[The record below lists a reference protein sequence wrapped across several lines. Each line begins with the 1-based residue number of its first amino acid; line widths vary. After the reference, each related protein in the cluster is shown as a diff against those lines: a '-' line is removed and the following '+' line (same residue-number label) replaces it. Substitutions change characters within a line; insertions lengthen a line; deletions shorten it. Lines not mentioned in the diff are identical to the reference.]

1 MGLAPYGEPIYK
13 NLIKKE
19 LLDLKSDGSYR
30 LNMKYFDFSIG
41 YKMINENF
49 KNYFKIKDET
59 QKREIKKIH
68 MDIASSI
75 QAVLEEVVLLIC
87 KYLKKNSKG

>member
-1 MGLAPYGEPIYK
+1 
-13 NLIKKE
+13 
-19 LLDLKSDGSYR
+19 
-30 LNMKYFDFSIG
+30 MKYFDFSTG

-49 KNYFKIKDET
+49 EKLFQN
-59 QKREIKKIH
+59 KRRDSKKEKLKKFH

-87 KYLKKNSKG
+87 KYLKKKFKII

>member
-1 MGLAPYGEPIYK
+1 
-13 NLIKKE
+13 
-19 LLDLKSDGSYR
+19 
-30 LNMKYFDFSIG
+30 MKIS
-41 YKMINENF
+41 

-59 QKREIKKIH
+59 QKEKLKKFH

-87 KYLKKNSKG
+87 KYLKKNSKRIIYV